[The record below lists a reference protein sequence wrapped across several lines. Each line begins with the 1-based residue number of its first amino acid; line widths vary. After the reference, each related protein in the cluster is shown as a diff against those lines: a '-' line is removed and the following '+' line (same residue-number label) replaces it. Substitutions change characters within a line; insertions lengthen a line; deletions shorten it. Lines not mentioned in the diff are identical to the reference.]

1 MISQKQYS
9 TFNKKVYSLRLSILN
24 VFCNIIN
31 WQILFLLFFLFL
43 NLVSFSQTTFTI
55 TLNTPGSRSWEVP
68 CGVTTI
74 TVQCWGGGGAGGNAI
89 GSGTAGGGGGGGEYA
104 TSTLT
109 GLTPG
114 TLISYTVGAGGVPS
128 ASTSTVA
135 SSGSA
140 TTFSASATLKANGG
154 SGGSGSSSGIGA
166 GGSGGTAGV
175 GTTTNNGNNGS
186 SGAITG
192 NPKGGGAGGNAGNT
206 AGGGGIGGLIK
217 STAGTGNNGNAPGG
231 GGGGGYDNN
240 GGGTPLSG
248 TIGGAGG
255 NGQINIIYT
264 IPFTVNAGVDI
275 TLGTCSTTSVT
286 LSAQALTPGTTG
298 TWSNS
303 YSNIS
308 ITNPNLTNASA
319 AGAGFTEGSSVS
331 FIWSVTNGSCTYQDE
346 VVVNV
351 PVCSQTNPDCPTAQ
365 TLTVD
370 AALRCG
376 QNSNNLGGNADNCV
390 VSGNGETVW
399 YKFTVPSG
407 VDSLVLNVLGQV
419 TPFPHYGVFSKC
431 PTSTTN
437 CTTILTYSLGTSGD
451 PGKHTLLSGITPD
464 STYYVQVQSSSNA
477 NSKFCISINNV
488 STNSIAPANAL
499 EINNCGTTFTGTT
512 NGGYYASGA
521 GTRYANLDN
530 NLNSFVSPY
539 TNTTGNDVS
548 FVVNNI
554 SWFKFCTAVAGTFN
568 VNFDVLSCVFT
579 GTNSGSQMA
588 ILTGTN
594 TNMTNIWEATNPTYP
609 STAVQTSPNF
619 NLAANGCAYLVVDG
633 FAGDACSYSYVLTN
647 VSGGCNLL
655 PISLSDFSG
664 IKKEKFNEI
673 KWSITSENNT
683 AYFILEKSL
692 NGLEFEMFK
701 ILNAIG
707 ESNSIKH
714 YSLIDDSPFKDGT
727 YYRLKIIDKDGTS
740 NVSGIIYIANEI
752 NVLTNIVVNYN
763 LPEQVD
769 FIFYSSKELKGN
781 FEIIS
786 LTGSSIYKKEINIGS
801 GENIISVNNS
811 NLASGIYFLHVN
823 FNGNSQFQK
832 FIIR

>member
-9 TFNKKVYSLRLSILN
+9 TFNKKGYSLRLSILN

-43 NLVSFSQTTFTI
+43 NLVSFSQTTYTVV
-55 TLNTPGSRSWEVP
+55 LNTPGSNTWQVP
-68 CGVTTI
+68 CGITSI
-74 TVQCWGGGGAGGNAI
+74 TVQCWGGGGAGG
-89 GSGTAGGGGGGGEYA
+89 GSYNSKNGAGGGGGGGFASSIY
-104 TSTLT
+104 TV
-109 GLTPG
+109 TPG
-114 TLISYTVGAGGVPS
+114 TSFSYTVGQGGQPGTIN
-128 ASTSTVA
+128 TSL
-135 SSGSA
+135 GSI
-140 TTFSASATLKANGG
+140 GG
-154 SGGSGSSSGIGA
+154 SGGTTTFSTTIANGGIGANGSGA
-166 GGSGGTAGV
+166 GGSGGFSNGGSG
-175 GTTTNNGNNGS
+175 GTGNSGNLSTSNGINGGNGTSGS
-186 SGAITG
+186 SAT
-192 NPKGGGAGGNAGNT
+192 
-206 AGGGGIGGLIK
+206 GGIGGDAA
-217 STAGTGNNGNAPGG
+217 SSGGTGGASSNGTSGNSGNSPGG
-231 GGGGGYDNN
+231 GGSGGSN
-240 GGGTPLSG
+240 GAGQLG
-248 TIGGAGG
+248 IGGINIGG
-255 NGQINIIYT
+255 VGGSGQINIIYT
-264 IPFTVNAGVDI
+264 LPFTVNAGADI
-275 TLGTCSTTSVT
+275 SLGSCTTTSVSLSAST
-286 LSAQALTPGTTG
+286 LSAGTTG
-298 TWSNS
+298 IWTTASS
-303 YSNIS
+303 SII
-308 ITNPNLTNASA
+308 ITNPNLINASA
-319 AGAGFTEGSSVS
+319 SGSGFTEGSSVA
-331 FIWSVTNGSCTYQDE
+331 FIWAVTNGTCTYQDE
-346 VVVNV
+346 VVIIV
-351 PVCSQTNPDCPTAQ
+351 PTCSQINTGCSTAQ
-365 TLTVD
+365 NLTID
-370 AALRCG
+370 ADLRCG
-376 QNSNNLGGNADNCV
+376 QNTNLTVADVNDGCV
-390 VSGNGETVW
+390 ISGSGKTVW
-399 YKFTVPSG
+399 YKFTVPTATTA
-407 VDSLVLNVLGQV
+407 LVLNILA
-419 TPFPHYGVFSKC
+419 TNSYYPNYGVYNAC
-431 PTSTTN
+431 PTS
-437 CTTILTYSLGTSGD
+437 CTDGTSVTYGLSSGD
-451 PGKHTLLSGITPD
+451 PGKHVLLSSLTAG
-464 STYYVQVQSSSNA
+464 STYYVQIQSSSNTL
-477 NSKFCISINNV
+477 NSQFCISANKV
-488 STNSIAPANAL
+488 ATNSIAPANAL

-673 KWSITSENNT
+673 KWSTTSENNT

-714 YSLIDDSPFKDGT
+714 YSVIDDSPFKDGT

-769 FIFYSSKELKGN
+769 FIFYSSKEFKGN